1 MKTRNVRV
9 LWIALLLPLSLL
21 LAGCGGGDKPE
32 MKEEAGEHAEEHEGK
47 EHEGKQQGGK
57 QPAEGEAMAGED
69 GEEMLVVDAEVLRDL
84 KLTTFPAE
92 LRPGGEGVTALG
104 ELKVDEGAYAE
115 AGTPIPARVVRL
127 IASPGQLVRRGQ
139 PLAEL
144 QSVELGQARAQRT
157 AAQARAELARQTVE
171 RKRGLAEERIVS
183 RGELQRAEADLAGA
197 EAELRAAEAS
207 VSALGVGTGGR
218 DLSGF
223 ALLSPISG
231 TVLERTAVQ
240 GQTADPSRSLFRIGD
255 LSRLW
260 LVVQSPERD
269 ALRVRAGSAAEIAL
283 AAMPGRKLQGTVD
296 WVGREVDPHSRTVP
310 VRIVLPNEGG
320 QLKPGMFATAWLTTG
335 GEGEKVVAVP
345 ATALQRMDD
354 RWIVFL
360 PRGPRGEGRF
370 EVRPV
375 ERGRDLGDEVAVLS
389 GLQPGERVVVEGA
402 FVLRAEA
409 EKKEGGGE
417 HHHH

>member
-1 MKTRNVRV
+1 MKTRTWI
-9 LWIALLLPLSLL
+9 LWIALLLPVASC
-21 LAGCGGGDKPE
+21 AGEDKVE
-32 MKEEAGEHAEEHEGK
+32 RKEEEAGHSEEAGGEKHGEGEPMAAEE
-47 EHEGKQQGGK
+47 
-57 QPAEGEAMAGED
+57 AEG
-69 GEEMLVVDAEVLRDL
+69 MLTVDAEVLRDL

-104 ELKVDEGAYAE
+104 ELKVDERAYAE
-115 AGTPIPARVVRL
+115 VGVPIPARVVRL
-127 IASPGQLVRRGQ
+127 IASPGQYVRRGQ

-157 AAQARAELARQTVE
+157 AAQARAELARKTVE

-183 RGELQRAEADLAGA
+183 RGELQRAEADAAEA
-197 EAELRAAEAS
+197 EAELRAAEAA
-207 VSALGVGTGGR
+207 VSALGVGAGGR

-240 GQTADPSRSLFRIGD
+240 GQMADPSRTLFRIGD

-269 ALRVRAGSAAEIAL
+269 ALRVRAGSAAEIVL

-310 VRIVLPNEGG
+310 VRIVLSNEGG
-320 QLKPGMFATAWLTTG
+320 QLKPGMFATAWLATG

-345 ATALQRMDD
+345 ATALQRKDD
-354 RWIVFL
+354 QWIVFL
-360 PRGPRGEGRF
+360 PKGEGRF

-375 ERGRDLGDEVAVLS
+375 DRGRDLGDEVAVLS